1 MSLVL
6 NANSNTSISRLVIG
20 LALALSIS
28 GPAMASDEETASSE
42 PAPRASAQPLK
53 ERLEGAIPEEVA
65 EFKGIKERFISSMDE
80 FERETFAF
88 VDFRESEERG
98 RVRESYDDLIN
109 ALEDVEIVQR
119 DTAIEK
125 FQNFLERYPDVPYS
139 SHVRFRLAELLF
151 EIASTSW
158 LEESEAYYAEMDG
171 IDEDDLDAM
180 AAFDE
185 RQEPMIEFGPMM
197 ELYRRIIEDNQDKP
211 DDEAYEY
218 LDGAYYMLGWCYYE
232 TNSTLTDIDVA
243 IDIYRELIEKRPDSD
258 LADAAHLLL
267 GNYYFDSNQFDD
279 AIAEYEYVYS
289 KGSEAKYYTDAMYQL
304 AWSRYKL
311 SNYDEGLRLFTELL
325 DYSEELE
332 LNRGKPSDFGP
343 DAATYMAHTFAD
355 ISEQSDLLTAVQVAS
370 EYFSRS
376 EPREYEWEV
385 YNELAE
391 VLVQYLRTDEGIEV
405 YHNLQDDPRWVYRPE
420 NPEFQMKVVTF
431 LGTGLFAD
439 PAASGQARLVLT
451 QRYNDAS
458 EWWAANRSNPEA
470 LATARKYIESSL
482 LQVAIEYRVKAQ
494 ETGEESDYMLAADK
508 YREYL
513 EKFPISDDYYKQQW
527 YLADSLAQGKEYR
540 LAEEEYGRL
549 YSNRKNHIYGDG
561 AVYQLMDTRLQIA
574 LNEVGPSDKLPE
586 TAEVERT
593 YTGPNGNEISVFEL
607 TLLHANFV
615 ESADTVLG
623 RQFAREPGEGMPDYR
638 AAVEERRAKI
648 MYIAAQILFTHN
660 RFDEARPR
668 LLELI
673 DDFPRT
679 EEASFAAGLLVDS
692 YLTEGD
698 LDQVRKYTRKFTTM
712 VLGTAEVAD
721 PEGKFLSTLEA
732 TAFKQ
737 AKSLA
742 DSGEYKDAAA
752 AFLTFL
758 DEFPGSEHKV
768 YALYNAAHY
777 LQEIGKAERANQL
790 FENFVNLYP
799 EHEWSK
805 QLYFRIAVNYEST
818 FDLDKAVDYYERLVD
833 KFPDY
838 IDAANAAYNAA
849 FLKIGLG
856 DHMGAAQGFEAY
868 ARKFPDQND
877 KEKVYYRA
885 GGQWEE
891 VGDRQ
896 ALKFYKGYLKS
907 YGDENPEHMIEA
919 MYAIAEIYKEQGNS
933 RAYDKQMADIL
944 VTFDEQVAK
953 EAELGPNARHYAAME
968 AFKEIQA
975 AFDEYIKDE
984 LTRDDEKD
992 AELLNET
999 KPAGIKEFKDLSDQ
1013 FIAKYSDFEYA
1024 TAALFLQGMTL
1035 FYYADLGLDVQPPKG
1050 LSEDEEWAFLDIL
1063 EEQFYPKFYEVEEA
1077 GLKHMNQ
1084 LFDLAKTQKKHS
1096 VWIDEAYNVLNKRQP
1111 ADYPAVKN
1119 ELLGGVDSSVP
1130 HVIRPLTME
1139 PVKVE
1144 KPEEAEEDTGPTPEG
1159 PMEEPPP
1166 SPEEPSQPD
1175 APDGE

>member
-1 MSLVL
+1 VSLVL
-6 NANSNTSISRLVIG
+6 KANSNTSISRLVMG

-28 GPAMASDEETASSE
+28 APAVAADEEAASPGPS
-42 PAPRASAQPLK
+42 AAAQPSK
-53 ERLEGAIPEEVA
+53 ERLEGAIPEEVE
-65 EFKGIKERFISSMDE
+65 EFKGAQERFINSMDE
-80 FERETFAF
+80 FERETYAF

-125 FQNFLERYPDVPYS
+125 FKFFLERYPDVPYS

-151 EIASTSW
+151 EIASAAW
-158 LEESEAYYAEMDG
+158 LDESEEYYAEMEAL
-171 IDEDDLDAM
+171 DEDDLDAM

-185 RQEPMIEFGPMM
+185 REEPRIEFRPMM
-197 ELYRRIIEDNQDKP
+197 ELYRRIIEDNEGLP

-232 TNSTLTDIDVA
+232 ANSTLTDIDVA

-267 GNYYFDSNQFDD
+267 GNYYFDSNLFDE

-289 KGSEAKYYTDAMYQL
+289 KGSDAKYYTDAMYQL

-311 SNYDEGLRLFTELL
+311 SDYDEGLRLFTELL

-332 LNRGKPSDFGP
+332 LQRGKPSDFAP

-355 ISEQSDLLTAVQVAS
+355 ISEQSDLLTAVQVAE

-385 YNELAE
+385 YKELAE
-391 VLVQYLRTDEGIEV
+391 VLVQYLRADEGIEV
-405 YHNLQDDPRWVYRPE
+405 YRKLQNDPRWVYRPE
-420 NPEFQMKVVTF
+420 NPEFQMNVVTF

-439 PAASGQARLVLT
+439 PAASGQARLELT

-470 LATARKYIESSL
+470 LATARKFIESSL

-494 ETGEESDYMLAADK
+494 ETGAEADYLMAANK

-540 LAEEEYGRL
+540 LAEEEYASL
-549 YSNRKNHIYGDG
+549 YGNRKNHIYGDG

-586 TAEVERT
+586 SAEVERT
-593 YTGPNGNEISVFEL
+593 YTGPNGNEINVYEL
-607 TLLHANFV
+607 TPPHANFV
-615 ESADTVLG
+615 ESADTVLA
-623 RQFAREPGEGMPDYR
+623 REFQREPGEGMPDYR
-638 AAVEERRAKI
+638 GAVEERRAKI
-648 MYIAAQILFTHN
+648 MYIAAQVLFTHN

-668 LLELI
+668 LLDLI
-673 DDFPRT
+673 DNFPRT

-737 AKSLA
+737 AKGLA
-742 DSGEYKDAAA
+742 DAGEYKDAAD
-752 AFLTFL
+752 AFLSFL
-758 DEFPGSEHKV
+758 EEFPGSEHKV

-777 LQEIGKAERANQL
+777 LQEIGKAERANEL
-790 FENFVNLYP
+790 FEQFVNLYP

-838 IDAANAAYNAA
+838 IDAANAMYNAA

-856 DHMGAAQGFEAY
+856 DHIGAARGFEEY
-868 ARKFPDQND
+868 ARRFPDQSD

-891 VGDRQ
+891 VGERQ

-907 YGDENPEHMIEA
+907 YGEENPEHMIEA
-919 MYAIAEIYKEQGNS
+919 MYAIAEIYNKQGNT
-933 RAYDKQMADIL
+933 RAYERQMADIL
-944 VTFDEQVAK
+944 VAFDEQIAK
-953 EAELGPNARHYAAME
+953 EAELGPNARHYAAMQ

-975 AFDEYIKDE
+975 AYDDYIKDE

-992 AELLNET
+992 AVLLNET
-999 KPAGIKEFKDLSDQ
+999 KPEGIKAFKELSDQ

-1035 FYYADLGLDVQPPKG
+1035 FYYADLGLAVQPPKG
-1050 LSEDEEWAFLDIL
+1050 LTEDEEWAFLDIL

-1077 GLKHMNQ
+1077 GFEHMNQ

-1096 VWIDEAYNVLNKRQP
+1096 VWIDNTYNVLNKRRP
-1111 ADYPAVKN
+1111 ADFPAVKN

-1130 HVIRPLTME
+1130 HTIRPIT
-1139 PVKVE
+1139 
-1144 KPEEAEEDTGPTPEG
+1144 
-1159 PMEEPPP
+1159 MEEPEEEEPVEDSEDDATTPEDPTEEPP
-1166 SPEEPSQPD
+1166 ASPEDSPQPD